1 MKSTILWKY
10 NLFHRFL
17 FQLVSDYYSI
27 FIVIFKS
34 RKLEMDNFMFSLR
47 KAV

>member
-1 MKSTILWKY
+1 MKSTILRSITY
-10 NLFHRFL
+10 SIVSYIP
-17 FQLVSDYYSI
+17 LVSDYYSI

>member
-1 MKSTILWKY
+1 MKSTILKSITY
-10 NLFHRFL
+10 SVVSYI
-17 FQLVSDYYSI
+17 QLVSDYYSI

>member
-1 MKSTILWKY
+1 MKSTILKSITY
-10 NLFHRFL
+10 SIVSYI
-17 FQLVSDYYSI
+17 QLLSDYYSI